1 MTALILVCLLLLG
14 AANGANDVSK
24 GVATL
29 AGAGITGY
37 RTAVAWGAIT
47 TLAGALASVWF
58 GSGMRRLFSAGIITT
73 AHPTRAF
80 ALAVLIGI
88 LTWVAAATALRLPV
102 STTHAIVGALLGAGL
117 LLESGVVHWS
127 ALVTKVA
134 APLLLA
140 AVLAFAV
147 SGLLALAARAV
158 PVRAPAHASA
168 AVTLD
173 DVRDAG
179 WVAADADARPRSV
192 QRGLPGAHW
201 VSAGAVGAARGLN
214 DTPKLAAIGAFGLA
228 SAEVS
233 GDVVTYL
240 VAVAMFTGALLVGKR
255 VAWRL
260 GEDVLALTHIEG
272 LRANLVTSTLVA
284 AGAGYGLPM
293 STTHVST
300 GAIAGGSGTQLRR
313 LNLNT
318 LQQFILAWTV
328 TPLIAGIVAATA
340 YELLR

>member
-1 MTALILVCLLLLG
+1 MTTLILVCLLLLG

-73 AHPTRAF
+73 HPTRAF
-80 ALAVLIGI
+80 ALAVLIGA

-117 LLESGVVHWS
+117 LLDSRVVDWS

-158 PVRAPAHASA
+158 PVRARACASA

-179 WVAADADARPRSV
+179 WAAADDAGPQHV
-192 QRGLPGAHW
+192 ERGLAGAHW

-228 SAEVS
+228 SAGVS
-233 GDVVTYL
+233 GDVVTYM
-240 VAVAMFTGALLVGKR
+240 VAVAMLAGALLVGKR
-255 VAWRL
+255 VTRRL

-300 GAIAGGSGTQLRR
+300 GAIAGASGTQLRR
-313 LNLNT
+313 LNLGM
-318 LQQFILAWTV
+318 LRQFILAWTV

-340 YELLR
+340 YALLR